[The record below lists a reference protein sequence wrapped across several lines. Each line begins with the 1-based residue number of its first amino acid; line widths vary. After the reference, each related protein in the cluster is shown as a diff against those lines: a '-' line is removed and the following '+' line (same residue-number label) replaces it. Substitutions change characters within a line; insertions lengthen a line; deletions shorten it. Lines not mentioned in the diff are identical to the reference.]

1 MKDEEKI
8 YGEDGKMP
16 LKNDLKDQEKEGAD
30 LPSPEK
36 SGEEE
41 EKRRSVAAEKEELA
55 LELERLF
62 AENQSLSAQLTALRK
77 EQEAAAEK
85 AEGLALLE
93 EMTGGRNT
101 ELYKKALKK
110 AEESEE
116 LQGLPYKKRYEMSCL
131 LLLGEERRNNPD
143 GIYGTAGFPV
153 FARSQGSGS
162 FPSVDVKEPKTFAS
176 AKENAKKYFG
186 I

>member
-1 MKDEEKI
+1 M
-8 YGEDGKMP
+8 
-16 LKNDLKDQEKEGAD
+16 
-30 LPSPEK
+30 
-36 SGEEE
+36 
-41 EKRRSVAAEKEELA
+41 
-55 LELERLF
+55 
-62 AENQSLSAQLTALRK
+62 
-77 EQEAAAEK
+77 
-85 AEGLALLE
+85 E
-93 EMTGGRNT
+93 EMAGGRNT

-162 FPSVDVKEPKTFAS
+162 FPSVEVKEPKTFAS